1 MCYLILDRNANTRL
15 LVGVGNGFLS
25 TSVYTVEIV
34 KAELRGSFSVFEGVA
49 RSLGII
55 CMYILGTFIFWHQIA
70 YVGLVFP
77 LIALMLL
84 CILSQESPVYLV
96 SKENLEEAENSL
108 RRLNDDSKDVMKDL
122 KDILENI
129 QKHEKESNIYNKEF
143 IINIHH
149 RPDIYKPFLIV
160 TFIR

>member
-1 MCYLILDRNANTRL
+1 MCCLILDRNTNPRL
-15 LVGVGNGFLS
+15 LVGVGHGFLS

-49 RSLGII
+49 RSVGII
-55 CMYILGTFIFWHQIA
+55 CMYVLGIFIFWHQIT

-84 CILSQESPVYLV
+84 CIISPESPVYLV
-96 SKENLEEAENSL
+96 SKDHLEEAENSL
-108 RRLNDDSKDVMKDL
+108 RRINADNRDVMKDL

-129 QKHEKESNIYNKEF
+129 HKHKKESNFYCRDLIMNIYQ
-143 IINIHH
+143 